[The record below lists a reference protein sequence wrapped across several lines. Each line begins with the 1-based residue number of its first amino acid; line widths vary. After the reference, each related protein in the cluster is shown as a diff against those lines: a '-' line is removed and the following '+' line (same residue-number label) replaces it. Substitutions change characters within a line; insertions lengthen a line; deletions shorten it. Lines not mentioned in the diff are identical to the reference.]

1 MYPEGE
7 SPDTSRHSP
16 CLQTTPNRGLEC
28 QNKLHNLVK
37 SSSFQHSQKAIRCTL
52 YDGDA
57 LYLTPWTPSYSIITQ
72 GPGVPVEEHV
82 TLGDLE
88 EPHPKSPWTSS
99 YSVTVQGNV
108 AQANEGL
115 DDLEQLP
122 PSATQSVAAEGVEEQ
137 PVPFVEEALISS
149 EAFTPVEE
157 VFEEEIERGSFIVED
172 ESLQLGTIDPGE
184 ERSSSPW
191 TPSYSVSAVEPA
203 SALEDQAVAEDD
215 EFVEHGSFIIETQ
228 SSDLVEDA
236 QVKSD
241 LGLL

>member
-1 MYPEGE
+1 MPHTLKVLK
-7 SPDTSRHSP
+7 SKFSR
-16 CLQTTPNRGLEC
+16 
-28 QNKLHNLVK
+28 
-37 SSSFQHSQKAIRCTL
+37 AIRCTP
-52 YDGDA
+52 YNGDV
-57 LYLTPWTPSYSIITQ
+57 LYLTPWTPSYSVITQ

-122 PSATQSVAAEGVEEQ
+122 PSAAQSVAAEGVEEQ
-137 PVPFVEEALISS
+137 PVPFAEEALISS
-149 EAFTPVEE
+149 L
-157 VFEEEIERGSFIVED
+157 GSHAKYFQQ
-172 ESLQLGTIDPGE
+172 QLGTIDPDE

-191 TPSYSVSAVEPA
+191 MPSYSVSAVEPA
-203 SALEDQAVAEDD
+203 SALEDQAVAEDN

-228 SSDLVEDA
+228 SSVLVEDA